1 MIKIDLYNQQGE
13 KIKEI
18 TLNKDFF
25 GAPIREGL
33 MHEAVIL
40 KQANARTAIAH
51 TKLRGEVRAST
62 RKIYKQKGTGN
73 ARHGAKS
80 ANLFRGGGITFGPRN
95 ERNFTKQMP
104 KKMRRAALCSALSS
118 RVGDK
123 AVIGLDKYE
132 VSEIKTK
139 ELASM
144 LKKFPPADNH
154 LLVIGSK
161 NEFIEKSAR
170 NLPNVKTLLVNYLN
184 VTDLLRFKQIIF
196 LEEAIDKLPEIFKI
210 KPVTLKP

>member
-13 KIKEI
+13 KLKEV

-25 GAPIREGL
+25 GAPIRVGL
-33 MHEAVIL
+33 MHEAVVL
-40 KQANARTAIAH
+40 KLANARAAIAH

-80 ANLFRGGGITFGPRN
+80 ANLFKGGGVTFGPRN

-118 RVGDK
+118 RVNDK

-139 ELASM
+139 EFAAM
-144 LKKFPPADNH
+144 LKKLPPARNH
-154 LLVIGSK
+154 LLVIASK

-170 NLPNVKTLLVNYLN
+170 NLPHVKTLLVNYLN
-184 VTDLLRFKQIIF
+184 VTDLLKFKQIIF

-210 KPVTLKP
+210 KPVTPQS